1 MQESGNQATGL
12 ARLFSGLPASINTT
26 SVLSAPHGGDTS
38 KLVLGLADALSAH
51 HGRVC
56 LVQARYSKLSAALG
70 CRPIHS
76 WQCDRLLDDQ
86 IIHVSG
92 YHLLHAPDCM
102 AGDAEIVGAVAKC
115 GRYDFLLFDGG
126 RFTRDEAQI
135 NPQAPQMLA
144 ILMGKQDVETV
155 YALHK
160 GLCLARSPAEL
171 LLLGEEGE
179 QVAQLSQRLPDARLG
194 NCKISTN
201 LYRNGN
207 NQIETSSDTLTINPN
222 LSWIVS
228 RIQSKNYK
236 RVANGGVGKSPEE
249 INQG

>member
-1 MQESGNQATGL
+1 MQKMANQATGL
-12 ARLFSGLPASINTT
+12 ARLFSGLPASVNTT
-26 SVLSAPHGGDTS
+26 SVLSAPHGGDSS

-56 LVQARYSKLSAALG
+56 LVQARYSKLSVALG
-70 CRPIHS
+70 CRPMHS
-76 WQCDRLLDDQ
+76 WQCDRLLDEQ

-102 AGDAEIVGAVAKC
+102 AGDAEIIGAVAKC

-126 RFTRDEAQI
+126 RFTRDEAQV
-135 NPQAPQMLA
+135 NPQAQQTLV
-144 ILMGKQDVETV
+144 ILMGRQDVETV
-155 YALHK
+155 YALFK
-160 GLCLARSPAEL
+160 GLCLESSPTEM
-171 LLLGEEGE
+171 LLLGEGGE
-179 QVAQLSQRLPDARLG
+179 HLTQLSQRLPDTRLG

-207 NQIETSSDTLTINPN
+207 NQTETSSNTLTINPN

-228 RIQSKNYK
+228 RIQSKNDK
-236 RVANGGVGKSPEE
+236 RMANGGVGKSSEE